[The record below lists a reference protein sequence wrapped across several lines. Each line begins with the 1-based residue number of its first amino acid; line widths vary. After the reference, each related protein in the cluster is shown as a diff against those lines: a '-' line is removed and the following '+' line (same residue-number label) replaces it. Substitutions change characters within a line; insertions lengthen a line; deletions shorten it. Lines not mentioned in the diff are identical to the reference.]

1 MILLYSILMDGA
13 KVKQLMESRCIGCQ
27 FHNTTNVILVSV
39 GFLTL
44 SHNDLHNT
52 RQNNALLCFMRCYR
66 AFIIKN
72 MKKVLSIIFL
82 TVITLG
88 IFAVLIYQLY
98 LKPLSE
104 IKGLDKWYE
113 YIIAIVILSIIYTL
127 IFFAIKGIHKLIDKA
142 VSNLD

>member
-1 MILLYSILMDGA
+1 
-13 KVKQLMESRCIGCQ
+13 
-27 FHNTTNVILVSV
+27 
-39 GFLTL
+39 
-44 SHNDLHNT
+44 
-52 RQNNALLCFMRCYR
+52 
-66 AFIIKN
+66 

-82 TVITLG
+82 ITITLVMLAL
-88 IFAVLIYQLY
+88 FTYLLY
-98 LKPLSE
+98 IKPISE